1 MKLTAR
7 RNMGFLNLIRL
18 YLVEVVVVTLEKH
31 FTVLNKLITREKPT
45 K

>member
-1 MKLTAR
+1 MA
-7 RNMGFLNLIRL
+7 FLNQIRL
-18 YLVEVVVVTLEKH
+18 YLVEVVVTLEKH